1 MAMLREALDDAMS
14 GHGRL
19 VMLVGEPGIGKTRTA
34 QELASYAET
43 QGAQVLW
50 GRCYE
55 QEGAPPYWPWVQPI
69 RTYVQGTDPE
79 ELQSEM
85 GPGAADIGGVIPEI
99 CLKLPGVGPPPV
111 MEPEQA
117 RFRLFDSITAFLKNA
132 SQNRPLVIVLDD
144 LHWADKDSLL
154 LLQFLARQLEGSR
167 LLVVGCYRDL
177 ELSRQHPLSATL
189 SELTREPDFRRELLR
204 GLSRDDTGRYIQA
217 TVGKSPPQELVDR
230 IHAHTEGNPFF
241 MTEVLRLL
249 SDRGE
254 LITEQAD
261 GVQDISVP
269 ESVREAIGQ
278 RLNRLSGL
286 CNQVLTTASVIGRQF
301 DYRLLDTVTGGMTE
315 EQGLTAIDEAVSA
328 RLIEEVP
335 GSTERFQ
342 FSHALVQ
349 RTLADELTTTRRVR
363 LHSLIAAAMEEQYG
377 DDAEAHAAELAYHFG
392 EAESVTGP
400 GKLVRYSLLA
410 GDRALATHAYD
421 EARAL
426 FQRGLTAKGVASAGT
441 EPVEDGDAAAL
452 LFGLGRTL
460 ASISTPHENQE
471 VLDSLYRAFDYYE
484 RAGDVPSALAIAE
497 YPHYTMLEYETT
509 AVLVTRA
516 LALAPEDSHGAGR
529 LLASHGQIMG
539 LVRGD
544 YDAANE
550 ALSRALAIAR
560 REGDTTLELRAL
572 AIALSVD
579 NYHFR
584 WSESIER
591 IPAVVQM
598 ALRADDLHAEVNAH
612 YFAITALTTTG
623 DSELAGDHASAMLP
637 PAERLRH
644 RYWWTGALWKN
655 MVVAR
660 LKGDWQG
667 ARDFGDRALEIDA
680 EDYRLLGD
688 WIMLEYEIGE
698 FRKGEAYLEQLIA
711 HMNRTSPGPNMT
723 YAFTATSTGF
733 VSYITG
739 ARNRNDMAKRT
750 AEVILASPF
759 ANPNVAS
766 RARVALSLL
775 AVQAGDAES
784 AGEQYSFLSSLRGTL
799 LWFTISADR
808 LLGLLANTML
818 EPDQAVAHFEDALS
832 FCRKAGY
839 RPELA
844 WSCHDY
850 AGALLL
856 DAGPKHSPAPEIL
869 AKAMELLDESLAIAS
884 ELGMKPL
891 MERVMGLQESAEA
904 QQVREPAYPDGL
916 THREVEVLRLVA
928 AGKSNPEIGR
938 ELFIS
943 SNTVANHVRNILNKT
958 NTPNRIAAAGYAMQR
973 GLTS

>member
-1 MAMLREALDDAMS
+1 MAVLRQALDDAMS

-19 VMLVGEPGIGKTRTA
+19 VMLAGEPGIGKTRTA
-34 QELASYAET
+34 QELASHAET
-43 QGAQVLW
+43 QGARVLW

-69 RTYVQGTDPE
+69 RTYVQETDPE

-85 GPGAADIGGVIPEI
+85 GPGAADIGEVIPEV
-99 CLKLPGVGPPPV
+99 CLKLPGVGAPPV

-132 SQNRPLVIVLDD
+132 SQSRPLVIVLDD

-154 LLQFLARQLEGSR
+154 LLQFLARQLEGSQ
-167 LLVVGCYRDL
+167 LLVVGCYRDV
-177 ELSRQHPLSATL
+177 ELSRQHPLSETL
-189 SELTREPDFRRELLR
+189 SELAREPVFRRELLR

-217 TVGKSPPQELVDR
+217 TVGQSPPRELVDR

-261 GVQDISVP
+261 GVLQISVP

-278 RLNRLSGL
+278 RLNRLSEL

-301 DYRLLDTVTGGMTE
+301 DYRLLDAVTGGMTE

-328 RLIEEVP
+328 HLIEEVP

-342 FSHALVQ
+342 FSHALIQ
-349 RTLADELTTTRRVR
+349 RTLGDELTTTRRVR

-392 EAESVTGP
+392 EGESVTGS

-410 GDRALATHAYD
+410 GQRALATHAYD
-421 EARAL
+421 EAQAL
-426 FQRGLTAKGVASAGT
+426 FQRGLTAKGVASTGN
-441 EPVEDGDAAAL
+441 ELVEDGDAAAL

-484 RAGDVPSALAIAE
+484 RAGDVPSALAVAE

-516 LALAPEDSHGAGR
+516 LALVPEESHGAGR
-529 LLASHGQIMG
+529 LLASHGQILG
-539 LVRGD
+539 LVQGD
-544 YDAANE
+544 YDAAHD
-550 ALSRALAIAR
+550 ALNRALVIAR
-560 REGDTTLELRAL
+560 REKDTTLELRTL
-572 AIALSVD
+572 AIAVSVD
-579 NYHFR
+579 TYHFR
-584 WSESIER
+584 WPESIER

-598 ALRADDLHAEVNAH
+598 ARQADDVHAEVNAH
-612 YFAITALTTTG
+612 YFATTALATMG
-623 DSELAGDHASAMLP
+623 DSALAGHHASAMLP
-637 PAERLRH
+637 PAERLRQ

-655 MVVAR
+655 MIVAR
-660 LKGDWQG
+660 LKGDWHA
-667 ARDFGDRALEIDA
+667 ARDFGNRALEIDA
-680 EDYRLLGD
+680 EDFRLLGD
-688 WIMLEYEIGE
+688 WIMLEYELGE
-698 FRKGEAYLEQLIA
+698 FQKGEAYLEQLIA
-711 HMNRTSPGPNMT
+711 HMHRTSPGPNMT
-723 YAFTATSTGF
+723 YAYTATFTGF

-739 ARNRNDMAKRT
+739 AGNRTDMAKRT
-750 AEVILASPF
+750 AGVILASPF
-759 ANPNVAS
+759 SNPNVAS

-784 AGEQYSFLSSLRGTL
+784 AGEQYSYLSSLRGTL

-808 LLGLLANTML
+808 LLGMLANTMI
-818 EPDQAVAHFEDALS
+818 EPDQAIAHFEDALT

-844 WSCHDY
+844 WTCHDY
-850 AGALLL
+850 ADTLLQRNG
-856 DAGPKHSPAPEIL
+856 DGDHTRAIS
-869 AKAMELLDESLAIAS
+869 LLDESLAISS
-884 ELGMKPL
+884 ELAMKPL
-891 MERVMGLQESAEA
+891 MERVSGLQEIAEA

-916 THREVEVLRLVA
+916 TPREVEVLRLVA
-928 AGKSNPEIGR
+928 EGKSNPEIGR
-938 ELFIS
+938 ELYIS

-958 NTPNRIAAAGYAMQR
+958 DTPIRIAAAGYAMQR